1 MTAAANRQD
10 TGAAVAGL
18 FARPS
23 ATGGLAG
30 RNEAAAA
37 VADGGARQQPAASPH
52 TSCVT
57 RMRWN
62 SLERVCR

>member
-30 RNEAAAA
+30 RNGAAAA
-37 VADGGARQQPAASPH
+37 ADNGASQQPAASPH